1 MNLDTN
7 IDNYD
12 LEDMYRLFNI
22 SNNITNENIVQM
34 NLVMSKLNNN
44 NSNLNDEPVELE
56 IYSLFKKMF
65 TILLCL
71 HKYRDYQK
79 IQNPNYNFTK
89 EDDYK
94 LLGLVKKIPNY
105 EMTNDVNYL
114 LNQILK
120 QTTSSYNKQNDENL
134 FHKENL
140 EEATGLTSHPLVID
154 KIVNQFMNTF
164 ENKIVAGNV
173 NSIKRITKLVNVHI
187 NSCFRDNYKKNNLE
201 EFIYENNTSDF
212 IYQLPKPFKNVVSMK
227 LSSIE
232 ILSSQYLISTVKGNN
247 TFIIEIGT
255 TEYVILIPDG
265 NYTSDK
271 LVKFLNETYFYLS
284 TTILDLQYISM
295 FINSTFNKTQFKITA
310 TAPPGFEFSLKFTSN
325 KTQNILETC
334 GWLLGFRKPEYFQI
348 TDMILSEGLFDGCGD
363 QYIYLAIN
371 DYQYNYNDSNI
382 ICLDKSNVE
391 DGILAKIPLVNNTYF
406 SNIVVNENNPLVKIR
421 QYNGPVNLSKF
432 AIKVFDKFGN
442 IVDLNFMD
450 FSFSLELEIL
460 YERNNIV

>member
-65 TILLCL
+65 TILSCL

-89 EDDYK
+89 EDDYR
-94 LLGLVKKIPNY
+94 LLSLVKKIPNY

-120 QTTSSYNKQNDENL
+120 QTTPSYNKQRE
-134 FHKENL
+134 ENL
-140 EEATGLTSHPLVID
+140 EEVAGLTSHPLVID

-173 NSIKRITKLVNVHI
+173 NSIKRITKLVNIHI
-187 NSCFRDNYKKNNLE
+187 NSCFRDNYKKINSE
-201 EFIYENNTSDF
+201 EVIYVNNTSDF

-232 ILSSQYLISTVKGNN
+232 IPNSQYLISAVKTNN
-247 TFIIEIGT
+247 TFIIEINNIGYT
-255 TEYVILIPDG
+255 IIIPDG
-265 NYTSDK
+265 NYTSET
-271 LVKFLNETYFYLS
+271 LVTFLNETYFYQS
-284 TTILDLQYISM
+284 TTTTDLQYISM
-295 FINSTFNKTQFKITA
+295 FINSTFNKTQFKIIA
-310 TAPPGFEFSLKFTSN
+310 TAPPGFEFSLYFTLN
-325 KTQNILETC
+325 KLKNMLETC
-334 GWLLGFRKPEYFQI
+334 GWLLGFRKPEYLQI

-363 QYIYLAIN
+363 HYIYLAVN
-371 DYQYNYNDSNI
+371 DYQYNYNDSNV

-391 DGILAKIPLVNNTYF
+391 DYILAKIPLVNNTYCL
-406 SNIVVNENNPLVKIR
+406 NIVVNENNPLVKIR

-432 AIKVFDKFGN
+432 DIKLFDKFGN
-442 IVDLNFMD
+442 VVDLNFMD

>member
-22 SNNITNENIVQM
+22 SNNLTNENMVQI
-34 NLVMSKLNNN
+34 NLLMSKLNNN
-44 NSNLNDEPVELE
+44 NSNLNDEPVDLE

-65 TILLCL
+65 TILSCL

-89 EDDYK
+89 EDDYR

-120 QTTSSYNKQNDENL
+120 QTTSSYNKQREENI
-134 FHKENL
+134 
-140 EEATGLTSHPLVID
+140 EEVAGLTSHPLVID

-173 NSIKRITKLVNVHI
+173 NSIKRITKLVNIHI
-187 NSCFRDNYKKNNLE
+187 NSCFRDNYKKINSE
-201 EFIYENNTSDF
+201 EVIYENNTSDF

-232 ILSSQYLISTVKGNN
+232 IPHSQYLISAVKTNN
-247 TFIIEIGT
+247 TFIIEINNIGYT
-255 TEYVILIPDG
+255 IIIPDG
-265 NYTSDK
+265 NYTSDS
-271 LVKFLNETYFYLS
+271 LVTFLNETYFYQS
-284 TTILDLQYISM
+284 TTTTDLQYISM
-295 FINSTFNKTQFKITA
+295 FINSTFNKTQFKIIA
-310 TAPPGFEFSLKFTSN
+310 TAPAGFEFSLYFTLN
-325 KTQNILETC
+325 KLKNMLETC
-334 GWLLGFRKPEYFQI
+334 GWLLGFRKPEYLEI

-363 QYIYLAIN
+363 HYIYLAVN
-371 DYQYNYNDSNI
+371 DYQYNYNDSNV
-382 ICLDKSNVE
+382 ICLDRSNVE
-391 DGILAKIPLVNNTYF
+391 DYILAKIPLVNNTYCL
-406 SNIVVNENNPLVKIR
+406 NIVVNENNPLVKIR

-432 AIKVFDKFGN
+432 DIKLFDKFGN
-442 IVDLNFMD
+442 VVDLNFMD
-450 FSFSLELEIL
+450 FSFSLEFEIL
-460 YERNNIV
+460 YERNSIV

>member
-22 SNNITNENIVQM
+22 SNNLTNENMVQI
-34 NLVMSKLNNN
+34 NLLMSKLNNN
-44 NSNLNDEPVELE
+44 NSNLNDEPVDLE

-65 TILLCL
+65 TILSCL

-89 EDDYK
+89 EDDYR

-120 QTTSSYNKQNDENL
+120 QTTSSYNKQREENI
-134 FHKENL
+134 
-140 EEATGLTSHPLVID
+140 EEVAGLTSHPLVID

-173 NSIKRITKLVNVHI
+173 NSIKRITKLVNIHI
-187 NSCFRDNYKKNNLE
+187 NSCFRDNYKKINSE
-201 EFIYENNTSDF
+201 EVIYENNTSDF

-232 ILSSQYLISTVKGNN
+232 IPHSQYLISAVKTNN
-247 TFIIEIGT
+247 TFIIEINNIGYT
-255 TEYVILIPDG
+255 IIIPDG
-265 NYTSDK
+265 NYTSDS
-271 LVKFLNETYFYLS
+271 LVTFLNETYFYQS
-284 TTILDLQYISM
+284 TTTTDLQYISM
-295 FINSTFNKTQFKITA
+295 FINSTFNKTQFKIIA
-310 TAPPGFEFSLKFTSN
+310 TAPAGFEFSLYFTLN
-325 KTQNILETC
+325 KLKNMLETC
-334 GWLLGFRKPEYFQI
+334 GWLLGFRKPEYLEI

-363 QYIYLAIN
+363 HYIYLAVN
-371 DYQYNYNDSNI
+371 DYQYNYNDSNV
-382 ICLDKSNVE
+382 ICLDRSNVE
-391 DGILAKIPLVNNTYF
+391 DYILAKIPLVNNTYCL
-406 SNIVVNENNPLVKIR
+406 NIVVNENNPLVKIR

-432 AIKVFDKFGN
+432 DIKLFDKFGN
-442 IVDLNFMD
+442 VVDLNFMD

-460 YERNNIV
+460 YERNSIV

>member
-22 SNNITNENIVQM
+22 SNNLTNENIVQM

-44 NSNLNDEPVELE
+44 NSNLNTEPVELE

-65 TILLCL
+65 TILSCL

-89 EDDYK
+89 EDDYR
-94 LLGLVKKIPNY
+94 LLRLVKKIPNY

-120 QTTSSYNKQNDENL
+120 QTTSSYNKQRDEII
-134 FHKENL
+134 KENL
-140 EEATGLTSHPLVID
+140 EEATSLTSHPLVID

-173 NSIKRITKLVNVHI
+173 NSIKRITKLVNIHI
-187 NSCFRDNYKKNNLE
+187 NSCFRDNYKKINSE
-201 EFIYENNTSDF
+201 EVIYENNTSDF

-232 ILSSQYLISTVKGNN
+232 IPNSQYLISAVKTNN
-247 TFIIEIGT
+247 TFIIEINNIGYT
-255 TEYVILIPDG
+255 IIIPDG
-265 NYTSDK
+265 NYTSDS
-271 LVKFLNETYFYLS
+271 LVTFLNETYFYQS
-284 TTILDLQYISM
+284 TTTSDLKYISM
-295 FINSTFNKTQFKITA
+295 FINSTFNKTQFKIIA
-310 TAPPGFEFSLKFTSN
+310 TAPPGFEFSLYFTLN
-325 KTQNILETC
+325 KMKNMLETC
-334 GWLLGFRKPEYFQI
+334 GWLLGFRKPEYLQI

-363 QYIYLAIN
+363 HYIYLAVN
-371 DYQYNYNDSNI
+371 DYQYNYNDSNV
-382 ICLDKSNVE
+382 ICLDRSNVE
-391 DGILAKIPLVNNTYF
+391 DYILAKIPLVNNTYCL
-406 SNIVVNENNPLVKIR
+406 NIVVNENNPLVKIR

-432 AIKVFDKFGN
+432 DIKLFDKFGN
-442 IVDLNFMD
+442 VVDLNFMD

-460 YERNNIV
+460 YERNSIV

>member
-22 SNNITNENIVQM
+22 SNNLTNENIVQM

-65 TILLCL
+65 TILSCL

-89 EDDYK
+89 EDDYR

-120 QTTSSYNKQNDENL
+120 QTTSSYNKQNDE
-134 FHKENL
+134 KL
-140 EEATGLTSHPLVID
+140 EEDAGLTSHPLVID

-173 NSIKRITKLVNVHI
+173 NSIKRITKLVNIHI
-187 NSCFRDNYKKNNLE
+187 NSCFRDNYKKINSE
-201 EFIYENNTSDF
+201 EVIYVNNTSDF

-232 ILSSQYLISTVKGNN
+232 IPNSQYLISAVKTNN
-247 TFIIEIGT
+247 TFIIEINNIGYT
-255 TEYVILIPDG
+255 IIIPDG
-265 NYTSDK
+265 NYTSDS
-271 LVKFLNETYFYLS
+271 LVTFLNETYFYQS
-284 TTILDLQYISM
+284 TTTTDLQYISM
-295 FINSTFNKTQFKITA
+295 FINSTFNKTQFKIIA
-310 TAPPGFEFSLKFTSN
+310 TAPPGFEFSLYFTLN
-325 KTQNILETC
+325 KLKNMLETC
-334 GWLLGFRKPEYFQI
+334 GWLLGFRKPEYLQI

-363 QYIYLAIN
+363 HYIYLAVN
-371 DYQYNYNDSNI
+371 DYQYNYNDSNV
-382 ICLDKSNVE
+382 ICLDRSNVE
-391 DGILAKIPLVNNTYF
+391 DYILAKIPLVNNTYCL
-406 SNIVVNENNPLVKIR
+406 NIVVNENNPLVKIR

-432 AIKVFDKFGN
+432 DIKLFDKFGN
-442 IVDLNFMD
+442 VVDLNFMD

-460 YERNNIV
+460 YERNSIV